1 MSVKRMSRA
10 SKVILLVLGAH
21 VAVLLVVVGYASR
34 GLWDA
39 TPPPETIAVTVP
51 ELSPTAREGL
61 EAFDRRCAECH
72 GRHAAGTAVGPPLV
86 HPIYRDKH
94 HADGAFLLAVRRGVA
109 AHHWRFGDMP
119 PQPGTPPA
127 EIEEITRYVREL
139 QRANG
144 IE

>member
-1 MSVKRMSRA
+1 MNVKRMRRA
-10 SKVILLVLGAH
+10 FMIVLLVHA
-21 VAVLLVVVGYASR
+21 ALLVVVGYASR
-34 GLWDA
+34 GLWEGG
-39 TPPPETIAVTVP
+39 PPAEKIAVTVP
-51 ELSPTAREGL
+51 ELSPAAREGR

-86 HPIYRDKH
+86 HPVYRSAH
-94 HADGAFLLAVRRGVA
+94 HADGAFVLAVGRGVL

-119 PQPGTPPA
+119 PQPGMPPT
-127 EIEEITRYVREL
+127 EIEKITRYVREL

>member
-1 MSVKRMSRA
+1 MRRA
-10 SKVILLVLGAH
+10 PTIVLLGL
-21 VAVLLVVVGYASR
+21 VAVLVVLGYVSR
-34 GLWDA
+34 GLWNGR
-39 TPPPETIAVTVP
+39 PSEPIAVRVP
-51 ELSPTAREGL
+51 DLSPSGREGL

-86 HPIYRDKH
+86 HPTYRH
-94 HADGAFLLAVRRGVA
+94 AYHADVAFVLAVQRGVA

-119 PQPGTPPA
+119 PQRGMPA
-127 EIEEITRYVREL
+127 GEIEKITHYVREL